1 MKLETVEN
9 EILKLE
15 NRNLKPETPN
25 SQTKSTS
32 PSRTIWITGASSGIG
47 EALAMHWA
55 SEGTTL
61 ILSGRDVKKLDP
73 VAENCKIKGAR
84 VKVIAFDLTKENEI
98 AEAVINVQSL
108 VSKIDI
114 LVNNGG
120 IGQRSLVIDTPADV
134 SRRIMETD
142 FWGHV
147 TLTSM
152 TLPFM
157 IKTGG
162 GTIVVMSSLSGL
174 FGFPQRSMYCAAKH
188 ALHGFFETLRLEH
201 HKDKINVMMVCP
213 GRVKTNFSYGALT
226 STGGQH
232 GQMDK
237 GQENGVSVEYLA
249 AKVDKAIKKH
259 KKQVIIGKKE
269 VIMPYLK
276 RFAPWLFY
284 RIALRID
291 PNA

>member
-1 MKLETVEN
+1 MN
-9 EILKLE
+9 I
-15 NRNLKPETPN
+15 
-25 SQTKSTS
+25 
-32 PSRTIWITGASSGIG
+32 SRTIWITGASSGIG
-47 EALAMHWA
+47 EALAHRWA
-55 SEGTTL
+55 EQGTL
-61 ILSGRDVKKLDP
+61 IILSGRDEKQLLQ
-73 VAENCKIKGAR
+73 VAEKCKNKGADIQ
-84 VKVIAFDLTKENEI
+84 VVAFDLTREEQI
-98 AEAVINVQSL
+98 VEAVTKVKSL

-120 IGQRSLVIDTPADV
+120 IGQRSLIIDTTAEV

-142 FWGHV
+142 FWGHI
-147 TLTSM
+147 TLSQQI
-152 TLPFM
+152 LPFM
-157 IKTGG
+157 VKSGG

-174 FGFPQRSMYCAAKH
+174 FGFPQRSFYCAAKH

-201 HKDKINVMMVCP
+201 HKDKINVLMVCP
-213 GRVKTNFSYGALT
+213 GRVKTNFSFGALT
-226 STGGQH
+226 ASGGTH

-237 GQENGVSVEYLA
+237 GQENGVTVEYCA
-249 AKVDKAIKKH
+249 GKIDIAVKKN

-284 RIALRID
+284 RIAMRID